1 MTMRSYK
8 LILPES
14 MAGHITYSKEK
25 LRAGSGLSKYFN
37 VKWGISEL
45 ELPTMKVLDK
55 SNLELSLKKFSFR
68 LVFINQSLKG
78 QLFDRNTLTTVHVTC
93 WMFAT
98 K

>member
-1 MTMRSYK
+1 MRSYK

-45 ELPTMKVLDK
+45 VRYWTKV
-55 SNLELSLKKFSFR
+55 
-68 LVFINQSLKG
+68 
-78 QLFDRNTLTTVHVTC
+78 
-93 WMFAT
+93 
-98 K
+98 